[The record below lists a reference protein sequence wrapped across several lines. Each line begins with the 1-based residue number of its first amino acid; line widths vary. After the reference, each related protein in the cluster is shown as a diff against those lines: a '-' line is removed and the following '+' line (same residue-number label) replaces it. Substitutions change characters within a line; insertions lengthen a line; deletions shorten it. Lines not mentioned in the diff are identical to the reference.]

1 MSVSEGGVACVPVI
15 PRRRMLLQ
23 SNVRGVASASVPVN
37 YVKGGV
43 ASALINLTEVG
54 VAYVLFV

>member
-1 MSVSEGGVACVPVI
+1 MPVI

-23 SNVRGVASASVPVN
+23 SSVRGVASASVPVN